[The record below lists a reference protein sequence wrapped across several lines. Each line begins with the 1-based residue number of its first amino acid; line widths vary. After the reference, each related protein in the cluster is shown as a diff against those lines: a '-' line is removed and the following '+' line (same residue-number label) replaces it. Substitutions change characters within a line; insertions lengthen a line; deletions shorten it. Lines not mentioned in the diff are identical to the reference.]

1 MPFVLRDDFASAFIA
16 NEDET
21 QFVEA
26 AKNENFDEIAEYI
39 NSENTSRKK
48 ENDTLG
54 KDEYAYYDKK
64 ISKAIVLSYIISYAD
79 KRDIINP
86 TDSLNILDIEPG
98 TVKNESDALNYD
110 KLKKLA
116 WIKMPGEKKRLQ

>member
-1 MPFVLRDDFASAFIA
+1 MILL
-16 NEDET
+16 E
-21 QFVEA
+21 
-26 AKNENFDEIAEYI
+26 
-39 NSENTSRKK
+39 
-48 ENDTLG
+48 
-54 KDEYAYYDKK
+54 KDEYAYYDKE

-116 WIKMPGEKKRLQ
+116 

>member
-1 MPFVLRDDFASAFIA
+1 M
-16 NEDET
+16 
-21 QFVEA
+21 
-26 AKNENFDEIAEYI
+26 K
-39 NSENTSRKK
+39 TS
-48 ENDTLG
+48 TLG

-98 TVKNESDALNYD
+98 NC
-110 KLKKLA
+110 KKLS
-116 WIKMPGEKKRLQ
+116 LTL